1 MILYVLC
8 GILTS
13 IFFDWVMDK
22 IDIPELR
29 FTNSERVII
38 ILIWPFAIFWAIYS
52 FLKNKNNND
61 KGN

>member
-1 MILYVLC
+1 MIIYLLI
-8 GILTS
+8 GLLIS
-13 IFFDWVMDK
+13 IFFDSVMDK

-38 ILIWPFAIFWAIYS
+38 ILIWPLAIFWAIYS